1 MVTILVSV
9 EAFCSSASGGS
20 RAPVTEVSPNRQ
32 TVWIIEFGRK
42 FVTDPQRRVRTIL
55 YCTTVWILVNYF
67 SMRCTDDVRP
77 AETERDI
84 SLQGKVHS
92 FGVRPMFETRL
103 RCLLASFL
111 SFSKQRFSHW

>member
-42 FVTDPQRRVRTIL
+42 FQGFHIGSQNQETSVEHHDSSSYVRQGTKVT
-55 YCTTVWILVNYF
+55 
-67 SMRCTDDVRP
+67 M
-77 AETERDI
+77 
-84 SLQGKVHS
+84 GGHS
-92 FGVRPMFETRL
+92 
-103 RCLLASFL
+103 C
-111 SFSKQRFSHW
+111 